1 MHNESLQNEW
11 RVWNSAQR
19 QLTPTK
25 SYTPAPPSQVGKNVA
40 RNIIWKRYHR
50 FTDDI
55 HFYETSLWG
64 PIDSITLHSCTKR
77 YVAPAWTHLQ
87 NALYSDL
94 QKKNKVWR
102 LEQWSQLERNVLI
115 FEASIIN
122 SWKQLDDCTVRRITM
137 LHVQTCGRNKKSHIE
152 PIEHISLAYGTWHK
166 KITLYTYFS
175 I

>member
-1 MHNESLQNEW
+1 MKSVKFSSETAYPNKIIHASSSLPGGEKCGKKHHLK
-11 RVWNSAQR
+11 AI
-19 QLTPTK
+19 
-25 SYTPAPPSQVGKNVA
+25 SQIYRWHSLL
-40 RNIIWKRYHR
+40 RNIFVRTNRLNHLAQLHEEVCS
-50 FTDDI
+50 TCLD
-55 HFYETSLWG
+55 TSPKCIILR
-64 PIDSITLHSCTKR
+64 SS
-77 YVAPAWTHLQ
+77 
-87 NALYSDL
+87 
-94 QKKNKVWR
+94 KKTKVWR